1 MAPGRAGSVR
11 VRTTLAAALV
21 VGLALVVASVALV
34 VLLGRSLTANVREVA
49 LGRAEEVAAAPDA
62 ADLDAGE
69 ADDEFVQ
76 VASSDGTVAAS
87 SANVRDA
94 PALASLEAGD
104 EVRLQAVLPEGHD
117 ALVVAVGA
125 ADGRTVIVGRSL
137 DDVVEATA
145 AAVPL
150 LMVGV
155 PLLTLV
161 VALVTWWM
169 TGRALRPVDAMRAEV
184 ETISA
189 GALERRVPEPATG
202 DEIARLAATMNR
214 MLARLEAAQIRQ
226 RRFVSDAAH
235 ELRSPVAAIRQHSEV
250 ALAHPGS
257 TSAGALAEV
266 VHRENLRVERLVDD
280 LLLLARLDEGAPGSP
295 AQLDLDDIALAE
307 AARVRDTTSHS
318 VDTSGVGPARVLG
331 RADELTRAVRNIVD
345 NAARH
350 ATSTLA
356 VSVRDDDARAVLTV
370 DDDGAGVAPD
380 DRARVFDRFVRLDDA
395 RSRDD
400 GGAGL
405 GLAIVRAV
413 AQAHGGDVTLGPS
426 PLGGARVELWLP
438 VARP

>member
-1 MAPGRAGSVR
+1 VAAGLGSVR
-11 VRTTLAAALV
+11 VRTTIAATLV
-21 VGLALVVASVALV
+21 VGFALVLASVALV
-34 VLLGRSLTANVREVA
+34 VFLGRSLTANVRDVA
-49 LGRAEEVAAAPDA
+49 LGRAEEVATAIEI

-76 VASSDGTVAAS
+76 VLSREGTVEASSS
-87 SANVRDA
+87 NVRGE
-94 PALASLEAGD
+94 PALAALQPGEEG
-104 EVRLQAVLPEGHD
+104 RLRGVLPEVQPT
-117 ALVVAVGA
+117 LVVAVAA
-125 ADGRTVIVGRSL
+125 ADGRTVLVGRSL
-137 DDVVEATA
+137 DDVREATS

-150 LMVGV
+150 LVAGV

-161 VALVTWWM
+161 VASVTWWM
-169 TGRALRPVDAMRAEV
+169 TGRALHPVDAMRAEV
-184 ETISA
+184 EAISA

-202 DEIARLAATMNR
+202 DEVSRLAATMNR
-214 MLARLEAAQIRQ
+214 MLARLQAAQARQ

-250 ALAHPGS
+250 ALAHPDA

-280 LLLLARLDEGAPGSP
+280 LLLLARLDEAAPGVAVP
-295 AQLDLDDIALAE
+295 LDLDDIALAE
-307 AARVRDTTSHS
+307 AARVRDTTSRT
-318 VDTSGVGPARVLG
+318 VDTSGVGPARVHG
-331 RADELTRAVRNIVD
+331 RADELTRAVRNLVD

-350 ATSTLA
+350 ASSRLA
-356 VSVRDDDARAVLTV
+356 ISVCEYDGRAVLAV

-380 DRARVFDRFVRLDDA
+380 DRVRVFDRFVRLDDA
-395 RSRDD
+395 RARGH

-413 AQAHGGDVTLGPS
+413 AQAHGGDVTLDES

-438 VARP
+438 LSRS